1 MKHSLPKSGRI
12 PRYVGAAVGAV
23 AIALIGGP
31 AVLAQDDDATPDE
44 PATIAMEVQ
53 GKRLLFAGP
62 TTVIKGQELRIV
74 NDTSV
79 RKVGPHTFSLAKK
92 SVLPDTPKEFKQC
105 FTPGKICMDIATAH
119 KFNPKT
125 EKIAKPIVNAGA
137 KGWNRSF
144 SKDRTGD
151 SWYTE
156 TKGESHTRRV
166 TASAGTTLR
175 FICAVHP
182 DMQGK
187 IKVVAGD

>member
-1 MKHSLPKSGRI
+1 MKQSLPKPGRI
-12 PRYVGAAVGAV
+12 ARYGAATASTI

-31 AVLAQDDDATPDE
+31 AVLAQDDGATPVE
-44 PATIAMEVQ
+44 PATITMEVE

-62 TTVIKGQELRIV
+62 ETVIKGQELEIV
-74 NDTSV
+74 NNTSV

-92 SVLPDTPKEFKQC
+92 SVLPDTAKEFREC
-105 FTPGKICMDIATAH
+105 FTPGKVCMDIANAH
-119 KFNPKT
+119 KFNPRT
-125 EKIAKPIVNAGA
+125 EKIAKPVVDAGA

-144 SKDRTGD
+144 RNDRSGD

-156 TKGESHTRRV
+156 TKDESFTRRV

-175 FICAVHP
+175 FICAIHP

-187 IKVVAGD
+187 IKVVAGE

>member
-1 MKHSLPKSGRI
+1 MSFRPTAGRI
-12 PRYVGAAVGAV
+12 ARYGGATAGVA

-31 AVLAQDDDATPDE
+31 AVLAQDPGATPE
-44 PATIAMEVQ
+44 PATISMKVQ
-53 GKRLLFAGP
+53 GKRLFFDGP
-62 TTVIKGQELRIV
+62 ATVVKGEELRIV

-92 SVLPDTPKEFKQC
+92 SVLPDTSKEFKNC
-105 FTPGKICMDIATAH
+105 FTPGKVCMDIATAH

-125 EKIAKPIVNAGA
+125 EKIGKPVVDAGA

-144 SKDRTGD
+144 TKDHAGD

-156 TKGESHTRRV
+156 TKGEDHTRRV

-175 FICAVHP
+175 FLCAIHP

-187 IKVVAGD
+187 IEVVAAE

>member
-1 MKHSLPKSGRI
+1 MKQSLPKPGRI
-12 PRYVGAAVGAV
+12 ARYGAATAGAI
-23 AIALIGGP
+23 AIALTGGP
-31 AVLAQDDDATPDE
+31 AVLAQDDGTPDE
-44 PATIAMEVQ
+44 PATITMEVQ

-62 TTVIKGQELRIV
+62 ETVVKGQELEIV

-92 SVLPDTPKEFKQC
+92 SVLPDTPKEFRQC
-105 FTPGKICMDIATAH
+105 FTPGKVCMNIATAH

-125 EKIAKPIVNAGA
+125 EKIAKPIVDAGA

-144 SKDRTGD
+144 TKDRAGD

-156 TKGESHTRRV
+156 TKGESFTRRV

-175 FICAVHP
+175 FICAIHP

-187 IKVVAGD
+187 IEVVAGE

>member
-1 MKHSLPKSGRI
+1 MNFRPTAGRI
-12 PRYVGAAVGAV
+12 ARYGGATAGVA

-31 AVLAQDDDATPDE
+31 AVLAQDPGTPPE
-44 PATIAMEVQ
+44 PATIAMKVE
-53 GKRLLFAGP
+53 GKRLSFDGP
-62 TTVIKGQELRIV
+62 ATVVKGEELRIV
-74 NDTSV
+74 NETSV

-92 SVLPDTPKEFKQC
+92 GVLPDTAREFKNC
-105 FTPGKICMDIATAH
+105 FTPGKICMDVAIAH

-125 EKIAKPIVNAGA
+125 EKIGKPVVDAGA

-144 SKDRTGD
+144 TKDHGGD

-156 TKGESHTRRV
+156 TKDESTSRRV

-175 FICAVHP
+175 FLCAIHP

-187 IKVVAGD
+187 IEVVAAE

>member
-1 MKHSLPKSGRI
+1 MKQSLPKPGRI
-12 PRYVGAAVGAV
+12 ARYGAATAGTIAL
-23 AIALIGGP
+23 ALIGGP
-31 AVLAQDDDATPDE
+31 AVLAQDDGTPDE
-44 PATIAMEVQ
+44 PATITMEVQ

-62 TTVIKGQELRIV
+62 ETVVKGQELEIV
-74 NDTSV
+74 NNTSV

-92 SVLPDTPKEFKQC
+92 AVLPDTPKEFKQC

-144 SKDRTGD
+144 TNDQTGD

-175 FICAVHP
+175 FLCAVHP

-187 IKVVAGD
+187 IKVVAGE